1 MATSSITRNFV
12 VSGTTQV
19 EIFADAIEQS
29 AKNRK
34 KQVEIKVNKVQGADE
49 LRKLMMKRKKA
60 NEGV

>member
-34 KQVEIKVNKVQGADE
+34 KQVEIKVNKVQGAEE